1 MKSLNFLRKEERLLN
16 NKTTLSKM
24 KENLQQMSH
33 DEKVCM
39 SLLKKTT
46 HIDEQEIENIKE
58 EKDKRA
64 TLALM

>member
-1 MKSLNFLRKEERLLN
+1 
-16 NKTTLSKM
+16 M

-39 SLLKKTT
+39 ALLKKTT
-46 HIDEQEIENIKE
+46 HIDEHEIESIKE